1 MKKYLTTIIALVV
14 IALLLAGFFI
24 AKNAGWLDPKTEPTA
39 DPDSEVVTGPIF
51 AFFQEDENAFTKVNG
66 IESSNAGELF
76 VLAKVSGEWV
86 STSHES
92 LTVISKNVNSCLNSM
107 RSLNGRLVY
116 EGEVT
121 ESKRLEFGFEDSTTY
136 IRLTLSDGTEHK
148 IVYGK
153 DNQSASSGYVWETG
167 TEKVYLVDKY
177 QLNSTLVDAVDLL
190 DTKVFSFSDQ
200 GQISRVYITKDGSD
214 YLRLQS
220 ILSTDP
226 EAPRT
231 WKVLTPLER
240 TGNRTTIESL
250 VSSLIST
257 LITGVEKMN
266 CEDLASYGLAP
277 ARFAVTV
284 TDPHKTVTLSIGD
297 MTPDRQNYYV
307 TVDNSSDVYFVKTSS
322 ITFTD
327 TPLISFVDEYIFMVT
342 YTKLKTVDLE
352 VLGRSYHLTYEATG
366 ERDDEIFTINGTNVN
381 LGTEKDFRSEFK
393 RIGTAM
399 YGLRLTGLTDEPAE
413 KGELLCR
420 ITYTEQDGT
429 VNVVECFDRDGAT
442 MYFYLNGQYQGGY
455 GNRYLL
461 TSDNTNYGIIGTID
475 NMYALMGIDDPEAA
489 KGNN

>member
-39 DPDSEVVTGPIF
+39 DPYSDVVTGPVF
-51 AFFQEDENAFTKVNG
+51 AFFQEDENAFVKING
-66 IESSNAGELF
+66 IESSDAGVLF

-86 STSHES
+86 STSHEA

-116 EGEVT
+116 EGEIT

-136 IRLTLSDGTEHK
+136 IRLMLSDGTEHK
-148 IVYGK
+148 IVFGK
-153 DNQSASSGYVWETG
+153 DNQSGSSAYAWETG

-177 QLNSTLVDAVDLL
+177 QMTSTLVDAVDLL
-190 DTKVFSFSDQ
+190 ETRVFSFDDQ
-200 GQISRVYITKDGSD
+200 GQISRVNITKDGKD

-220 ILSTDP
+220 VISVDP
-226 EAPRT
+226 DAPRT
-231 WKVLTPLER
+231 WKVLSPLER

-250 VSSLIST
+250 VSSLTST
-257 LITGVEKMN
+257 LISGVEKMN
-266 CEDLASYGLAP
+266 CDDFGAYGLAP
-277 ARFAVTV
+277 AKFSVSV
-284 TDPHKTVTLSIGD
+284 TDPHKTITLSIGD
-297 MTPDRQNYYV
+297 TTPDRQNYDV
-307 TVDNSSDVYFVKTSS
+307 TVDNSSDVYLVKTSS

-342 YTKLKTVDLE
+342 YTKLKTVDIE
-352 VLGRSYHLTYEATG
+352 ILGRTYNLTYEATG
-366 ERDDEIFTINGTNVN
+366 ERDYEIFTINGSNVN
-381 LGTEKDFRSEFK
+381 LGTDKDFRSEFK

-399 YGLRLTGLTDEPAE
+399 YGLRLTGLTEEPAE
-413 KGELLCR
+413 KGEMLCR

-429 VNVVECFDRDGAT
+429 VNIVECFDRDGAT

-455 GNRYLL
+455 GNQYLL

-475 NMYALMGIDDPEAA
+475 NLYALMGIEDPEAA
-489 KGNN
+489 KGN